1 MKRLILLAFAL
12 LAFGCSTMPQT
23 VEVPVAVPCPVPPVF
38 ERPRLAIRDIRPES
52 PPAEVE
58 KAYATTLEQLGGYA
72 EYLERLLKGY
82 RK

>member
-1 MKRLILLAFAL
+1 MKRLFLLTFATI
-12 LAFGCSTMPQT
+12 FMGCSTMPAT
-23 VEVPVAVPCPVPPVF
+23 VNVPVVVPCPAPPVF

-52 PPAEVE
+52 PPAEVG

-82 RK
+82 QK